1 MEDLTL
7 AVVLTAAG
15 ATASAALI
23 TGLIAIA
30 KQLVVV
36 GPWINA
42 DREPTIAFVLS
53 AGARRR
59 RGALGRRV
67 HPGRAVRG
75 LIGLVRVA
83 QIAMGVHDTVKSAT
97 TGGMAR

>member
-23 TGLIAIA
+23 TGLIAIG

-42 DREPTIAFVLS
+42 NREPTIAFALSALLVIAAVLS
-53 AGARRR
+53 VGVFTPAALFGAFLAWF
-59 RGALGRRV
+59 G
-67 HPGRAVRG
+67 
-75 LIGLVRVA
+75 IA
-83 QIAMGVHDTVKSAT
+83 QIAMGVHDTVKGAT
-97 TGGMAR
+97 TRGAA

>member
-1 MEDLTL
+1 MEDLTFAL
-7 AVVLTAAG
+7 VLTAAG

-30 KQLVVV
+30 KQLVVI

-42 DREPTIAFVLS
+42 DREPTIAFILS
-53 AGARRR
+53 AVLVVLAVVSAGVFTPA
-59 RGALGRRV
+59 ALFAGFLAWF
-67 HPGRAVRG
+67 G
-75 LIGLVRVA
+75 IA

-97 TGGMAR
+97 KGAA

>member
-1 MEDLTL
+1 VKDLTF

-30 KQLVVV
+30 KQLVVI

-42 DREPTIAFVLS
+42 DREPTVAFVLS
-53 AGARRR
+53 A
-59 RGALGRRV
+59 ALV
-67 HPGRAVRG
+67 AVAVASVG
-75 LIGLVRVA
+75 VITPAALFAAFLAWFGIA

-97 TGGMAR
+97 TGGVTR